1 MNLPSFAVG
10 LGEVAFEDQ
19 LAIPPS
25 FAVSSV
31 VEADSTDLRS
41 HSDSSTKLKKHELKA
56 VKFDRLL
63 KQNIL
68 YYRKFRRPCNRCNAM
83 TKCSVKLLKI
93 NSMQKIRQNIA
104 CGDIDTFI

>member
-19 LAIPPS
+19 LAIPP
-25 FAVSSV
+25 FFVVSIV

-41 HSDSSTKLKKHELKA
+41 HSDSSTNLKKHELKA
-56 VKFDRLL
+56 MKYDRLL

-68 YYRKFRRPCNRCNAM
+68 YYRKFRWPIASV

-93 NSMQKIRQNIA
+93 NSMQNSSKHCMQ
-104 CGDIDTFI
+104 